1 MATKGIPSEFY
12 VLFNF
17 CTSAVIWGW
26 RRSFWISVTDIIRRI
41 FFSDILIRKSSVN
54 MERVGRNIFRGGGA
68 EIFKTCVCSGWGEG
82 LCKLMIGS
90 QRGGGA
96 PKMFLDVNSVIL
108 TYE

>member
-26 RRSFWISVTDIIRRI
+26 RRSFWISVTDIIPRI

-68 EIFKTCVCSGWGEG
+68 EIFKTCVSKGWCSA
-82 LCKLMIGS
+82 KIIGS
-90 QRGGGA
+90 QSGGGGA
-96 PKMFLDVNSVIL
+96 PKMFHDMNSVIL
-108 TYE
+108 RYE

>member
-54 MERVGRNIFRGGGA
+54 MERVGRNIFRGVGA
-68 EIFKTCVCSGWGEG
+68 EIFKTCVWSGWGEG
-82 LCKLMIGS
+82 GPLQTDDRVKKRWG
-90 QRGGGA
+90 
-96 PKMFLDVNSVIL
+96 
-108 TYE
+108 T